1 MVNIK
6 DIDVFLFDLDGTL
19 CIDKKPIDGAL
30 EALNFISDN
39 KKKIFFITNNSSQ
52 TRKDFLNK
60 INKIGYKAN
69 MRQVVTSNMATAYY
83 INKFLPNKSVYI
95 VGSKKIIREFQKLK
109 IKSTKIFQDAD
120 VLIITFDPEINY
132 KKFLHASNLI
142 KNGSFYIATH
152 SDIVCPTL
160 KGSKPDIAGNIAF
173 LEKVNDK
180 LPDLIIG
187 KPYKPMADFIISY
200 FGLKNQKISMI
211 GDRLYTDI
219 KFGLNNNFTSILVLT
234 GETKI
239 EDLKNSKIKPNYV
252 FTDLKEFKK
261 YL

>member
-19 CIDKKPIDGAL
+19 CIDKQPIDGAL
-30 EALNFISDN
+30 EILKFLSNS

-52 TRKDFLNK
+52 TVKEFLDK
-60 INKIGYKAN
+60 VNKIGYKAN
-69 MRQVVTSNMATAYY
+69 IKQVITSNMVTANY
-83 INKFLPNKSVYI
+83 INRFLPNKSVYI
-95 VGSKKIIREFQKLK
+95 LGSRKIVKEFRKFK
-109 IKSTKIFQDAD
+109 IKSTKIFEKAD
-120 VLIITFDPEINY
+120 ILVITFDPEINY

-152 SDIVCPTL
+152 PDIVCPTL
-160 KGSKPDIAGNIAF
+160 GGYKPDIAGNIAF
-173 LEKVNDK
+173 LEKVNNK

-187 KPYKPMADFIISY
+187 KPYKPMADFIINY

-211 GDRLYTDI
+211 GDCLYTDI
-219 KFGLNNNFTSILVLT
+219 EFGLNNNFISILVLT

-239 EDLKNSKIKPNYV
+239 KDLENSKIKPDYV
-252 FTDLKEFKK
+252 FADLKEFKK